1 MTHFLFAFPAA
12 FFFATAPFFTTFFD
26 EATLLFAGTFGGAG
40 RAGTDAGPPAAAT
53 FFFPFGE
60 EPPAEAFFTAVFFTT
75 FFPAAFFP
83 ALFFATPPAAAFFAT
98 ILPTWMAVE
107 TAFVPD
113 EEQG

>member
-12 FFFATAPFFTTFFD
+12 FFLATAPFFTTFF
-26 EATLLFAGTFGGAG
+26 EAALLFAGTLGGAG
-40 RAGTDAGPPAAAT
+40 IEGTDAGPPEAAT
-53 FFFPFGE
+53 FFFPFAAD
-60 EPPAEAFFTAVFFTT
+60 PPAFFTAVFFTT

-107 TAFVPD
+107 TAFVPH